1 MQGGYVVV
9 RCACVHV
16 CVMDSHSSGM
26 VEGRAVVGV
35 GMSVSETRFLNKLSL
50 DLVAIMVV
58 KMAPYIY
65 NRR

>member
-1 MQGGYVVV
+1 M
-9 RCACVHV
+9 HV

-58 KMAPYIY
+58 KMAPYNIQQEVGKESGE
-65 NRR
+65 NA